1 MFVLTYTRIFINCTG
16 YNSLLE
22 NLLTEQQFVDI
33 INQLSGASVFEI
45 VAKLQNGME
54 LFFSTELQ
62 VLPWK
67 IVLSSENK
75 WFQML
80 KKLFK

>member
-1 MFVLTYTRIFINCTG
+1 MG

-22 NLLTEQQFVDI
+22 NLQTEQQFVDI

-62 VLPWK
+62 VLP
-67 IVLSSENK
+67 
-75 WFQML
+75 
-80 KKLFK
+80 